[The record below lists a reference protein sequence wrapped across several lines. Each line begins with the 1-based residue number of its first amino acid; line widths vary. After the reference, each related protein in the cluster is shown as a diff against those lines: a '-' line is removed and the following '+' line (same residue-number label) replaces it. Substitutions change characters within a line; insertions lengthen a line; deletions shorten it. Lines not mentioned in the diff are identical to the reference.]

1 MPFDI
6 QNFISN
12 LIKQE
17 KSGAKNSVDINT
29 LLQQA
34 ISSQTQ
40 PSYIQTSGTIFTVNS
55 QNNMVQTLYDSDGT
69 RMETRSYDQNGELDR
84 VVKDVYDDYGT
95 LKERL
100 IYDEDG
106 KYTGKMSFESDPL
119 TGVNKTISTDAYGNI
134 TDILESK
141 QNPDGSKS
149 SISRDAYG
157 NILSASKL
165 EERNGKTIMTIFDS
179 SGKRTGRQISRNG
192 EVVQTINYSYN
203 QAGKLDKSVYRDS
216 EGELQRTLYFS
227 YNSDGQIEKTTHR
240 DAFGRTVEV
249 LESTYNAD
257 GTRTTVRKNAEGEI
271 LETTTFDKYGN
282 QIEEI

>member
-69 RMETRSYDQNGELDR
+69 RTETRSYDQNGELDR
-84 VVKDVYDDYGT
+84 VIKDVYDDYGT

-119 TGVNKTISTDAYGNI
+119 TGVNKTISTDA
-134 TDILESK
+134 
-141 QNPDGSKS
+141 
-149 SISRDAYG
+149 
-157 NILSASKL
+157 
-165 EERNGKTIMTIFDS
+165 
-179 SGKRTGRQISRNG
+179 
-192 EVVQTINYSYN
+192 
-203 QAGKLDKSVYRDS
+203 
-216 EGELQRTLYFS
+216 
-227 YNSDGQIEKTTHR
+227 
-240 DAFGRTVEV
+240 
-249 LESTYNAD
+249 
-257 GTRTTVRKNAEGEI
+257 
-271 LETTTFDKYGN
+271 
-282 QIEEI
+282 

>member
-12 LIKQE
+12 LINQE
-17 KSGAKNSVDINT
+17 KSGVNKSADINT
-29 LLQQA
+29 LLQQV
-34 ISSQTQ
+34 ISAQNQ
-40 PSYIQTSGTIFTVNS
+40 PSYVQTSGTVFTVNN
-55 QNNMVQTLYDSDGT
+55 QNNIVQTLYDSDGT
-69 RMETRSYDQNGELDR
+69 RTE
-84 VVKDVYDDYGT
+84 DVYDDYGT

-141 QNPDGSKS
+141 QNPDGSKT
-149 SISRDAYG
+149 SITRDASG

-165 EERNGKTIMTIFDS
+165 EERNGQTIMTIFNAQ
-179 SGKRTGRQISRNG
+179 GKRTGRQITQNG

-203 QAGKLDKSVYRDS
+203 QAGKLEKSVYRDS

-227 YNSDGQIEKTTHR
+227 YNSDGQIEKTTNR

-271 LETTTFDKYGN
+271 IETTTFDKYGN